1 MNSYLIFLTLVAS
14 SSSVL
19 MISVIDANSGSLVNF
34 QEDNLD
40 CGLLTNKVEGEVLVF
55 SVVLVLSFRV
65 VVDFLFVGL
74 KIFLSSTFL
83 NSMGSYP
90 SLFSAYLSNFDFKN

>member
-34 QEDNLD
+34 QEANLD

-55 SVVLVLSFRV
+55 SLVLSFRV

-83 NSMGSYP
+83 NSIGS
-90 SLFSAYLSNFDFKN
+90 

>member
-1 MNSYLIFLTLVAS
+1 MNQMNSYLIFLTLVAS

-19 MISVIDANSGSLVNF
+19 LMISVIAVNSGSFVKEVF

-40 CGLLTNKVEGEVLVF
+40 CGLLTNKVEGEVFVF
-55 SVVLVLSFRV
+55 SVVLVLSFKV
-65 VVDFLFVGL
+65 VVIFLFVGL

-83 NSMGSYP
+83 NSIGS
-90 SLFSAYLSNFDFKN
+90 